1 MLKRM
6 LFAAAV
12 TGLVAGATMPVHTTS
27 AEAARS
33 GCFKAAK
40 AKFTGDHKARHAY
53 RKECKMHW
61 KAYKTAQRAAR
72 KAA

>member
-12 TGLVAGATMPVHTTS
+12 TGLVACATMPVHTTS

-61 KAYKTAQRAAR
+61 QAYKTAQRAAK